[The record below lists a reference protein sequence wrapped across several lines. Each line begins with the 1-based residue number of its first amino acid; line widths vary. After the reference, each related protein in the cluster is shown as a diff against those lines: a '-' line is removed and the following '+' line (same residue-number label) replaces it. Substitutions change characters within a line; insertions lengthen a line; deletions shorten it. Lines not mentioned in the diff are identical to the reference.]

1 MSKCKTRR
9 ENDGKMSSS
18 AGDVTTAMFPV
29 GGQRKASI
37 EISTANISA
46 MEYQI
51 GMQLE
56 SSKYS
61 FETNSVLQFSS
72 TDTQQEA
79 L

>member
-1 MSKCKTRR
+1 MSKCKTRH
-9 ENDGKMSSS
+9 ENDVKMSSS
-18 AGDVTTAMFPV
+18 AGDVTAGMLP

-37 EISTANISA
+37 EILTANISA
-46 MEYQI
+46 MAYQI
-51 GMQLE
+51 GMQFE

>member
-1 MSKCKTRR
+1 MTSKCLASCLFIGR
-9 ENDGKMSSS
+9 
-18 AGDVTTAMFPV
+18 
-29 GGQRKASI
+29 QRKASI
-37 EISTANISA
+37 EISTANFSA
-46 MEYQI
+46 IAYQI
-51 GMQLE
+51 GMQFE

>member
-1 MSKCKTRR
+1 MSKCKTRH
-9 ENDGKMSSS
+9 ENDVKMSSS
-18 AGDVTTAMFPV
+18 AGDVTACMLPV

-51 GMQLE
+51 GMQFE